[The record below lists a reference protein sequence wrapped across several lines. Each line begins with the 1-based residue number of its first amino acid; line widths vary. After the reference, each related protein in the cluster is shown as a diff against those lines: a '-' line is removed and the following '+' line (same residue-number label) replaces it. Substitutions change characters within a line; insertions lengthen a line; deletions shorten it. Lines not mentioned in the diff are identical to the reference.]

1 MRKLVGNSQYQKLAN
16 ALLVLRRL
24 HKGATTRV
32 AIARELGLQPSTVT
46 YNINRLIEAG
56 LVRECVQEAEEGKSK
71 TIGRKAVMLEL
82 NSDIFRVIG
91 LELLANSGW
100 ASVLDAKGA
109 VLYSQKVEYP
119 ELGGLDPRARFER
132 LVTDVVLRISS
143 YCDGLPILGVGIALP
158 GIVESN
164 AQAVRDCWTHALKG
178 QDFSSFF
185 QKTFPFPIVMENDA
199 NCCVQRYLFEGAEER
214 RDNFLYLLAR
224 RYPRAHVPIGVPPFG
239 IGLGLVFGGTLYRG
253 SDSRA
258 GEFISAM
265 VKPSEQ
271 GRQLATTLEQVEE
284 LEENPS
290 VRLALL
296 GEIAANIRTIAS
308 ILDPQTIYV
317 GGFLA
322 DYFAEVQTLLSS
334 DVYDKVVYAN
344 AHTDASEGA
353 AVNVLSLFYRIPQVG
368 DSSSEAW
375 RWGALLQSA
384 IE

>member
-24 HKGATTRV
+24 HKGDTTRV
-32 AIARELGLQPSTVT
+32 SLARELGLQPSTVT
-46 YNINRLIEAG
+46 YNVNRLIEAG
-56 LVRECVQEAEEGKSK
+56 LVRESLQGPEAGKS
-71 TIGRKAVMLEL
+71 TSLGRRAIMLEL

-91 LELLANSGW
+91 LELLADCGW

-119 ELGGLDPRARFER
+119 VLEGLESRTRFEY
-132 LVTDVVLRISS
+132 LIKDVVSRITSF
-143 YCDGLPILGVGIALP
+143 CNGLPILGVGIALP

-164 AQAVRDCWTHALKG
+164 SQAVRDCWTHALKG

-185 QKTFPFPIVMENDA
+185 QKNFSFPIIMENDA

-224 RYPRAHVPIGVPPFG
+224 RYPRAHVPSGVSPFG
-239 IGLGLVFGGTLYRG
+239 IGIGLVFGGTLYRG

-265 VKPSEQ
+265 MKPSEQ
-271 GRQLATTLEQVEE
+271 GRQLATTLERVEE
-284 LEENPS
+284 LEENP
-290 VRLALL
+290 RIRCALL
-296 GEIAANIRTIAS
+296 GELAANIRCIAS
-308 ILDPQTIYV
+308 ILDPQTIYL
-317 GGFLA
+317 GGFLS
-322 DYFAEVQTLLSS
+322 DYFDEVQTLLSS
-334 DVYDKVVYAN
+334 DVCDKVVYAN

-368 DSSSEAW
+368 DTSSGAW
-375 RWGALLQSA
+375 RWSALLQSA

>member
-317 GGFLA
+317 GGFLT

-368 DSSSEAW
+368 DSSLEAW